1 MSKTRSQPMVEWR
14 HINWRKLERSV
25 YKLQKRIYRAS
36 QRGDVKAIRRLQKTL
51 MKSWSARCLAV
62 RRVTQDNSGKK
73 TAGVDGLKSLTPK
86 QRLALV
92 AKLKLSPKVAP
103 TRRVWIPKPGTE
115 EKRPLGIPTINDRAL
130 QALVKLALEPEW
142 EARFEPNSYGF
153 RAGRSCHDAI
163 EQIFTVI
170 SRKAKYVLDADIA
183 KCFDRIDHEALLKK
197 LNTFPTIRRQ
207 VRAWLKAGVM
217 DGKQLFPTS
226 EGTPQGGVIS
236 PLLANI
242 ALHGMENRIAQAF
255 PKRKVYKEG
264 KYAGFIS
271 AAHLIRYADD
281 FVILHEDI
289 TVVQRCKE
297 IISEW
302 LKSMG
307 LELKPS
313 KTRLAHTLEE
323 YEGNTP
329 GFNFLGFN
337 IRQFPVG
344 KYHSGKNNGK
354 LLGFKTIITP
364 SQEKQ
369 KIHYEQV
376 ANIIYA
382 HRTATQEAL
391 IGKLNPIIRG
401 WANYYSTV
409 VSSDAYETQ
418 DHLIFCKLKAWAKRR
433 HPKKSIQWIINR
445 YWKTIGGNNWVFAT
459 NAKSEN
465 LMRLRTHSETPIVRH
480 VKVKGESSPY
490 DGNLVYWSTRR
501 GKHPEISTKEATL
514 MKSQRGKCN
523 HCGLIFGVED
533 KWEIDHKIPRSKG
546 GRDEYTNLQLLHKH
560 CHDVKTAKDGLAGGS
575 IDSYPSH

>member
-1 MSKTRSQPMVEWR
+1 MVEWR
-14 HINWRKLERSV
+14 QINWRKLERSV

-36 QRGDVKAIRRLQKTL
+36 QRGDVKAVRRLQKTL

-92 AKLKLSPKVAP
+92 VKLKLSPKVAP

-130 QALVKLALEPEW
+130 QALVKLVLEPEW

-153 RAGRSCHDAI
+153 RPGRSCHDAI

-170 SRKAKYVLDADIA
+170 CQKAKYVLDADIA

-217 DGKQLFPTS
+217 DSKQLFPTS

-264 KYAGFIS
+264 KYAGVIS

-329 GFNFLGFN
+329 GFNFLGFH

-344 KYHSGKNNGK
+344 KHHSGKNNGK

-382 HRTATQEAL
+382 HRTATQKAL

-433 HPKKSIQWIINR
+433 HPKKSIQWIIKR

-514 MKSQRGKCN
+514 LKSQRGKCN
-523 HCGLIFGVED
+523 HCGLIFGAED

-575 IDSYPSH
+575 IANYPNH

>member
-1 MSKTRSQPMVEWR
+1 
-14 HINWRKLERSV
+14 
-25 YKLQKRIYRAS
+25 
-36 QRGDVKAIRRLQKTL
+36 

-153 RAGRSCHDAI
+153 RPGRSCHDAI
-163 EQIFTVI
+163 QQIQTVI
-170 SRKAKYVLDADIA
+170 SQKARYVLDADIA

-264 KYAGFIS
+264 KYAGVIS
-271 AAHLIRYADD
+271 AAHFIRYADD

-344 KYHSGKNNGK
+344 KYQSGKNNGK

-409 VSSDAYETQ
+409 VSKDAYEYQ

-445 YWKTIGGNNWVFAT
+445 YWKTIGGNNWAFAT

-575 IDSYPSH
+575 IDRYPSH